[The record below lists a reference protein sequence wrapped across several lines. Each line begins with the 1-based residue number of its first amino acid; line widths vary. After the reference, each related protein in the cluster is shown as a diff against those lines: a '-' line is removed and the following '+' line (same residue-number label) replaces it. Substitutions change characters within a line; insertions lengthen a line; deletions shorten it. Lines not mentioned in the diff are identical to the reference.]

1 MKFSNMLLLYAFL
14 CYWEASMKNTL
25 RVAFESA
32 ETLLILVS
40 EKNYIKQLCPN
51 IFTHPIF
58 PALLVEQEK
67 SIITF
72 DN

>member
-1 MKFSNMLLLYAFL
+1 
-14 CYWEASMKNTL
+14 MKNTL

-40 EKNYIKQLCPN
+40 EKIYIKQVCPN

-72 DN
+72 DT